1 MDSLSTPGIAV
12 STAKALRE
20 GFGSFRDPAGR
31 LLLVNN
37 RILRFINGTARD
49 DFEVCLA
56 SPTLRQFV
64 ASGRLVGTEALSR
77 SQLSRLC
84 EQEASLN
91 VFAGEFSGVA
101 VEHERIPFA
110 SFPYEWPPEML
121 HAAGELTLDLAEGLL
136 PEGIGL
142 KDATPYNILFRGAK
156 AVYVDVLS
164 FEKRAVGDPTWLP
177 FAQFSRTVLLPLL
190 ANKHF
195 GIQLNQVFASQRD
208 GLEPEQVY
216 GLCRPLQRFRAPF
229 LTLASLPSWLS
240 RRQKPDD
247 AGLYRKRRLT
257 NPEKAQFTLERLFKR
272 LRHELAQVAPSQKQ
286 RSEWS
291 GYMSSESTSVEGYLA
306 AKEDF
311 VAAALAQIAPR
322 QVLDVGCNT
331 GHFSVLA
338 AARGAR
344 VVSID
349 SDAVVVGQV
358 WRRAAANDLDIL
370 PLVVDLSRPTP
381 AIGWRNGECPSF
393 LDRAAAGFD
402 LVLMLAVLHHL
413 MVSERI
419 PLEEIIALAADLTT
433 DYFIIEFVPP
443 EDPMFRRIA
452 RGRDNLF
459 ESFDQR
465 AFERISER
473 KFTIVRS
480 QRLGQTGRRLYLL
493 RKSA

>member
-1 MDSLSTPGIAV
+1 LSTTGIAV

-31 LLLVNN
+31 LLLLDN
-37 RILRFINGTARD
+37 RVLRFINGAATEE
-49 DFEVCLA
+49 FEACLA
-56 SPTLRQFV
+56 SPIVHQFV
-64 ASGRLVGTEALSR
+64 ASGRLVATEALSP
-77 SQLSRLC
+77 SQLAELC
-84 EQEASLN
+84 EKNAILN
-91 VFAGEFSGVA
+91 FFANEFDGFV
-101 VEHERIPFA
+101 VEHELIPFR

-121 HAAGELTLDLAEGLL
+121 HAAGELTLDLAERLL

-142 KDATPYNILFRGAK
+142 KDATPYNILFRGPK
-156 AVYVDVLS
+156 PVYVDLLS
-164 FEKRAVGDPTWLP
+164 FEKRTVGDPTWLP

-195 GIQLNQVFASQRD
+195 GIQLNQVLASQRD

-216 GLCRPLQRFRAPF
+216 GLCRPWQRLRPPF

-240 RRQKPDD
+240 RRQK
-247 AGLYRKRRLT
+247 AGDTELYQRRHLV
-257 NPEKAQFTLERLFKR
+257 NPEKAQFILDRLFKR
-272 LRHELAQVAPSQKQ
+272 LRRELAQVAPSQKQ
-286 RSEWS
+286 PSAWS
-291 GYMSSESTSVEGYLA
+291 DYMFSESTSVEGYLA
-306 AKEDF
+306 AKEEF

-358 WRRAAANDLDIL
+358 WRRAIANDLDIL

-381 AIGWRNGECPSF
+381 AIGWRNRECSSF
-393 LDRAAAGFD
+393 LERAAAGFD

-413 MVSERI
+413 LVSERI
-419 PLEEIIALAADLTT
+419 PLEEIIALVADLTT
-433 DYFIIEFVPP
+433 DYLIIEFVPP

-452 RGRDNLF
+452 RGRDELF

-465 AFERISER
+465 AFEKISER
-473 KFTIVRS
+473 KFTIVQS
-480 QRLGQTGRRLYLL
+480 QQLAQTGRRLYLL